1 MNMTPQ
7 TLQQMQDNADA
18 AEQLLKSLANANRL
32 KILCQLVAGEC
43 CVGELEQRV
52 SLSQSALS
60 QHLAKM
66 REQGIVTCRKAGTT
80 VYYRVASQP
89 AMDIMIVLHSV
100 YCSD

>member
-1 MNMTPQ
+1 MNMTAQ

-18 AEQLLKSLANANRL
+18 AERLLKSLANANRL
-32 KILCQLVAGEC
+32 KILCQLVAGER

-52 SLSQSALS
+52 GLSQSALS

-66 REQGIVTCRKAGTT
+66 REQGIVICRKEGTT

-100 YCSD
+100 YCGV